1 MRKGNRLY
9 YNATSVRKRNQAGFI
24 KLLSRKVLETSMKLN
39 HFSGLTVAAFLLLLL
54 PIASAAQPG
63 LLTQQQRELADY
75 IKKNYNK
82 REVMI
87 PMRDGIKLFAC
98 IYEPKDKKQKYPI
111 MFDRTPYSVGPYG
124 PEAFKNSLGPDDLF
138 PREGY
143 IFVYED
149 VRGRYMSEGV
159 YEDVRPYIPNKKG
172 NQIDETTDTYD
183 TVDWLIKNVPNNNG
197 RVGVY
202 GISYPG
208 FYTSMAGIDG
218 HPAIKAIS
226 PQAPVSDW
234 FHGDDNHHNGALFL
248 AQNFSF
254 FTGFGQPRPT
264 PTSNNDYLKRFN
276 YGTQDGYKFYLE
288 MGGLKNSGDVFQKQ
302 LGLRIKFWDQ
312 MMQHPNYDQFWKER
326 NIFPNLKNIHAAV
339 MTVGG
344 WYDDEDL
351 FGALGTYQSIEKQDP
366 GIFNVLVMGPWCHGC
381 WARTD
386 GDWLGTAYFGSKT
399 GIYYREHFELPF
411 FNYFL
416 KDKGDIS
423 QIKEVNVFDTGANQW
438 TDLPN
443 WSPTISTDTPI
454 YLLPEGRLSFSKP
467 TTGVQMS
474 PAFDQYISD
483 PMNPVPYTEK
493 RNGDTIRY
501 PRDFMTED
509 QRFASTRPDV
519 LVYQTDPLP
528 EDITVAGSIKPELF
542 ISSSGTDSDFIVKLI
557 DVFPD
562 DYKLPEG
569 VKPPDNSTACVS
581 TPGGYE
587 MLLRGE
593 PFPARFRNSFEK
605 PAPLTPNLPV
615 KISYVMPGI
624 VHTFKKG
631 HRIMIQIQSTWFPL
645 VARNPQR
652 FVRNYKMATD
662 ADFQKATERIYH
674 SAAKPSRI
682 VLPVLKK

>member
-1 MRKGNRLY
+1 MKPNR
-9 YNATSVRKRNQAGFI
+9 FF
-24 KLLSRKVLETSMKLN
+24 KLSIAILVLL
-39 HFSGLTVAAFLLLLL
+39 F
-54 PIASAAQPG
+54 SAAASSAQPAQ
-63 LLTQQQRELADY
+63 LTPQQRELADY
-75 IKKNYNK
+75 IKSHYTKS
-82 REVMI
+82 EVMI
-87 PMRDGIKLFAC
+87 PMRDGVKLFVC

-124 PEAFKNSLGPDDLF
+124 PDNYKSSLGPDELF
-138 PREGY
+138 ARAGY
-143 IFVYED
+143 IFVYGD
-149 VRGRYMSEGV
+149 VRGRYLSEGV

-254 FTGFGQPRPT
+254 FTGFGQPRPV
-264 PTSNNDYLKRFN
+264 PTSNNDYVKPFN
-276 YGTQDGYKFYLE
+276 YGTQDGYKFYFD
-288 MGGLKNSGDVFQKQ
+288 MGGMKNSGDAFEKQ
-302 LGLRIKFWDQ
+302 FGFRLKFWDQ
-312 MMQHPNYDQFWKER
+312 MMAHPNYDQFWKER
-326 NIFPNLKNIHAAV
+326 NIFPNLRNIHAAV

-351 FGALGTYQSIEKQDP
+351 FGALGTYQSIEKQNP

-386 GDWLGTAYFGSKT
+386 GDWLGTAYFGMKT
-399 GIYYREHFELPF
+399 GVYYREHFELPF
-411 FNYFL
+411 FNHFL
-416 KDKGDIS
+416 KDLGDIS

-438 TDLPN
+438 GDLPN
-443 WSPTISTDTPI
+443 WSPTVSRDTPV
-454 YLLPEGRLSFSKP
+454 YLMSDGKLAFGNGANEQRAFTSKLP
-467 TTGVQMS
+467 
-474 PAFDQYISD
+474 PAGAGPRQPWYDEYVSD
-483 PMNPVPYTEK
+483 PWNPVPFTEK
-493 RNGDTIRY
+493 RNSDTIRY

-509 QRFASTRPDV
+509 QRFAATRPDV
-519 LVYQTDPLP
+519 LVYQTDPLT

-542 ISSSGTDSDFIVKLI
+542 VSSSGTDSDFIVKLI

-562 DYKLPEG
+562 DYQYPETGNKLPNGQPERMR
-569 VKPPDNSTACVS
+569 PPQDSTGS
-581 TPGGYE
+581 ILTPNGYE

-593 PFPARFRNSFEK
+593 PMPARFRNSFERPEPLRPNV
-605 PAPLTPNLPV
+605 PA

-631 HRIMIQIQSTWFPL
+631 HRIMVQVQSTWFPL
-645 VARNPQR
+645 VARNPQK
-652 FVRNYKMATD
+652 FMANYKLGSD
-662 ADFQKATERIYH
+662 ADFQKATERVYH
-674 SAAKPSRI
+674 SPQYPSRI
-682 VLPVLKK
+682 VLPVWKR

>member
-1 MRKGNRLY
+1 MKPNRFFKH
-9 YNATSVRKRNQAGFI
+9 SIFI
-24 KLLSRKVLETSMKLN
+24 SLFLFFT
-39 HFSGLTVAAFLLLLL
+39 AASF
-54 PIASAAQPG
+54 AQPAQ
-63 LLTQQQRELADY
+63 LTPQQRELADY
-75 IKKNYNK
+75 IKSHYTKS
-82 REVMI
+82 EVMI
-87 PMRDGIKLFAC
+87 PMRDGVKLFVC

-124 PEAFKNSLGPDDLF
+124 PDNYKTSLGPDELF
-138 PREGY
+138 ARAGY
-143 IFVYED
+143 IFVYGD

-254 FTGFGQPRPT
+254 FTGFGQPRPV
-264 PTSNNDYLKRFN
+264 PTSNNDYVKPFN
-276 YGTQDGYKFYLE
+276 YGTQDGYKFYFD
-288 MGGLKNSGDVFQKQ
+288 MGGMKNSGDAFEKQ
-302 LGLRIKFWDQ
+302 FGFRLKFWDQ
-312 MMQHPNYDQFWKER
+312 MMTHPNYDQFWKER
-326 NIFPNLKNIHAAV
+326 NIFPNLRNIHAAV

-351 FGALGTYQSIEKQDP
+351 FGALGTYQSIERQNP

-386 GDWLGTAYFGSKT
+386 GDWLGTAYFGMKT

-411 FNYFL
+411 FNHFL
-416 KDKGDIS
+416 KDLGDIS

-438 TDLPN
+438 GDLPN
-443 WSPTISTDTPI
+443 WSPTVSTDTPI
-454 YLLPEGRLSFSKP
+454 YLMSDGKLRFGDG
-467 TTGVQMS
+467 TTGKRP
-474 PAFDQYISD
+474 PASGSLFDEYVSD
-483 PMNPVPYTEK
+483 PWNPVPFTEK

-509 QRFASTRPDV
+509 QRFAATRPDV
-519 LVYQTDPLP
+519 LVYQTGPLT

-542 ISSSGTDSDFIVKLI
+542 VSSSGTDSDFIVKLI

-562 DYKLPEG
+562 DYQYPETGNKLPNGQRERMR
-569 VKPPDNSTACVS
+569 PPLDSTGLIL
-581 TPGGYE
+581 TPNGYE

-593 PFPARFRNSFEK
+593 PMPARFRNSFER
-605 PAPLTPNLPV
+605 PEPLRPNAAT

-631 HRIMIQIQSTWFPL
+631 HRIMVQIQSTWFPL
-645 VARNPQR
+645 VARNPQK
-652 FVRNYKMATD
+652 FMANYKLGTD
-662 ADFQKATERIYH
+662 SDFQKATERVYH
-674 SAAKPSRI
+674 SPQYPSRI
-682 VLPVLKK
+682 VLPVWKK